1 MGQSHSL
8 HTPIAPVPL
17 AASKNLSPSDLL
29 TLRKRQIV
37 GSMYS
42 QKLGTPASLVTTL
55 VAAQTQLVTPAI
67 AGGMGRSVS
76 DVQSDPR
83 YTGEYSYF
91 ANYNTGQIVRYNGN
105 YFLALSIIGAG
116 TNPPVGQAVEQYRN
130 PADPGYSETIAWW
143 SLVTTNRVALGTA
156 PCCSS

>member
-42 QKLGTPASLVTTL
+42 QKPGTPASLVTTL
-55 VAAQTQLVTPAI
+55 VAAHTQLVTPAI
-67 AGGMGRSVS
+67 SGGMGRSVP
-76 DVQSDPR
+76 DVQSDPAYR
-83 YTGEYSYF
+83 GDYNTL
-91 ANYNTGQIVRYNGN
+91 ANYDTGQIVRYNGN
-105 YFLALSIIGAG
+105 YFLALSIIGADMFA
-116 TNPPVGQAVEQYRN
+116 Q
-130 PADPGYSETIAWW
+130 
-143 SLVTTNRVALGTA
+143 LVNMLNNTGILPIRIII
-156 PCCSS
+156 